1 MKTKIIYISGGEVFP
16 PSQVRGAFDAVRN
29 MLNLDSDTIIFG
41 VPVDSDDV
49 GAADTPKF
57 AVAVD
62 NISADMA
69 EIIKEEPVE
78 EKYDFLSESLEITE
92 IAEKPKRVRKKKESS
107 EKLTDNAP
115 ALTSE
120 DKPVAPILSI
130 IGAINS
136 ETVSQVVPDVAQEE
150 PMIVVE
156 SESDFAGVQDF
167 SDDADDDEI
176 KSIEDIFADIAPLS
190 EDRPVDLTEYV
201 QPEET
206 VSAPAAESSDTETDA
221 TLSKLATEFAATQD
235 GDDSQEILPAKGGR
249 IGKLK
254 NILPFK
260 KKEKAESSVLGDLF
274 GWAGVA
280 ANDDAAEFAM
290 PEFFRMSN

>member
-16 PSQVRGAFDAVRN
+16 PAQVRGAFDAVRS

-49 GAADTPKF
+49 CAGISPEITM
-57 AVAVD
+57 VA
-62 NISADMA
+62 A
-69 EIIKEEPVE
+69 EIAKEEQME
-78 EKYDFLSESLEITE
+78 ENLISKAPE
-92 IAEKPKRVRKKKESS
+92 IAEKPKRTRKKKEADAAVSDT
-107 EKLTDNAP
+107 EN
-115 ALTSE
+115 
-120 DKPVAPILSI
+120 KPVTPILSI
-130 IGAINS
+130 IGAVNP
-136 ETVSQVVPDVAQEE
+136 ETAPSQEIVEE
-150 PMIVVE
+150 ESIIIME
-156 SESDFAGVQDF
+156 SESEIAMESDAAGVQSL
-167 SDDADDDEI
+167 SDSIDDDEI

-190 EDRPVDLTEYV
+190 EDRPVDLTEYGHAEDADEAHV
-201 QPEET
+201 
-206 VSAPAAESSDTETDA
+206 AESSETDA
-221 TLSKLATEFAATQD
+221 EIDETLSKLATEFVATHPSPQS
-235 GDDSQEILPAKGGR
+235 GAEALGTKGGR

-260 KKEKAESSVLGDLF
+260 KKEKTESSVLGDLF